1 MANRIT
7 NKKIYTNW
15 EDLNINWEDLNMT
28 WEEIFTIFEIIS
40 KAGGSGWGSEQFK
53 NNPWKRLVEEV
64 NTETA
69 KNFLKI
75 VCTVNGIPYESIKE
89 KKIENLKIS
98 VEKIEKTLNEKLK
111 INIKI

>member
-15 EDLNINWEDLNMT
+15 EDVNINWDQLDMT
-28 WEEIFTIFEIIS
+28 WEEVFTMIEVIS
-40 KAGGSGWGSEQFK
+40 RAGGSGWGSEQFK

-64 NTETA
+64 KPETA

-75 VCTVNGIPYESIKE
+75 VCVVNGIPYESVKE

-98 VEKIEKTLNEKLK
+98 VDKIEKTLNEKLK